1 MGSEMCIR
9 DRTSTKDWDRL
20 LKVNLWGVIHG
31 SRLFARQ
38 MIDGHRKGHI
48 VNVASAAAFAPNR
61 KLAAYSTSKAAVHML
76 SECLRA
82 ELAEH
87 HIGVT
92 SICPGFV
99 ATGIANSTVY
109 AGLSDEQQAEKR
121 AKADA
126 LYKRRNFSPDQVAA
140 AIFDAVQSNPA
151 LSLVGAEA
159 WTTRLLS
166 RFAPVLSR
174 QVARLDITA

>member
-1 MGSEMCIR
+1 
-9 DRTSTKDWDRL
+9 
-20 LKVNLWGVIHG
+20 
-31 SRLFARQ
+31 
-38 MIDGHRKGHI
+38 
-48 VNVASAAAFAPNR
+48 
-61 KLAAYSTSKAAVHML
+61 
-76 SECLRA
+76 
-82 ELAEH
+82 
-87 HIGVT
+87 
-92 SICPGFV
+92 V
-99 ATGIANSTVY
+99 ATGIANRTVS
-109 AGLSDEQQAEKR
+109 AGLTDQKHEETR

-140 AIFDAVQSNPA
+140 AIFDAVQNNPA

>member
-1 MGSEMCIR
+1 MVTTIQLDEN
-9 DRTSTKDWDRL
+9 TKKTLDK
-20 LKVNLWGVIHG
+20 LKKDIEKNGVSIDQYLQEIKKDEKT
-31 SRLFARQ
+31 LFEEF
-38 MIDGHRKGHI
+38 K
-48 VNVASAAAFAPNR
+48 V
-61 KLAAYSTSKAAVHML
+61 
-76 SECLRA
+76 
-82 ELAEH
+82 
-87 HIGVT
+87 
-92 SICPGFV
+92 
-99 ATGIANSTVY
+99 
-109 AGLSDEQQAEKR
+109 QAEKR